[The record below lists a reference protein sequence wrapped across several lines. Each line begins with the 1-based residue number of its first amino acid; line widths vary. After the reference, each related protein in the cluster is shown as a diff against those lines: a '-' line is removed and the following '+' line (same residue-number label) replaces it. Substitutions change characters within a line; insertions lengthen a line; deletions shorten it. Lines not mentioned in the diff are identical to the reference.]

1 MEFNK
6 ETMLSHLSFTQVQSI
21 YVSSGYVNK
30 NVVFHAHL
38 SIYFWMHF
46 PRTVVNNGQN
56 IFKVYFLYE
65 FSFLR
70 RAVIFI
76 KRKNTNRRIKMT
88 CGSSDC
94 LM

>member
-46 PRTVVNNGQN
+46 SRFWFCFPRTVVNNGQN

-76 KRKNTNRRIKMT
+76 KRKKYK
-88 CGSSDC
+88 
-94 LM
+94 